1 MTIFEAFR
9 VAWMALITHKSRALL
24 TMLGIIIG
32 VGSVIGMQ
40 AIGNGFKQ
48 YLSKEFNRLGA
59 GVVYITPA
67 TNSEESDQPIEP
79 RLTAA
84 DAAALVV
91 PGAAPA
97 IARVAVEYNG
107 SGVVSAGGERF
118 SYDINGVTPEFFAI
132 NAHDLSSGRFFTDD
146 ESHTQ
151 ARVAVIGKDV
161 ATQLYGSMQAALGQR
176 ITVEGVAFDVI
187 GIVSTRPNQASN
199 GFSDPA
205 KSLYL
210 PYQSARSRLFRNQMS
225 AQVDVSKI
233 TVQAVSA
240 DAAKDALRQ
249 ATLVLRERHRLTYQ
263 KNDFT
268 AESLEQTAEQ
278 AQRSIS
284 GFSTFLLVIGGIS
297 LVVGGIG
304 IMNIM
309 LVSVTQRTREIG
321 LRKAVGAR
329 RRDILLQFLIE
340 ALVLSL
346 IGGAIGIGLG
356 YLLSFA
362 GTFVMR
368 AVFLVEDTNAFVT
381 LDSVILATGVAAAI
395 GVIFGLF
402 PAIQASR
409 LQPVRALRSE

>member
-1 MTIFEAFR
+1 
-9 VAWMALITHKSRALL
+9 
-24 TMLGIIIG
+24 
-32 VGSVIGMQ
+32 
-40 AIGNGFKQ
+40 
-48 YLSKEFNRLGA
+48 
-59 GVVYITPA
+59 VYITPA

-84 DAAALVV
+84 DAAALSV

-107 SGVVSAGGERF
+107 SGIVSAGGERF
-118 SYDINGVTPEFFAI
+118 SYDINGVTPEFFVI
-132 NAHDLSSGRFFTDD
+132 NAHDLSSGRFFTAD
-146 ESHTQ
+146 EERNQ

-161 ATQLYGSMQAALGQR
+161 ATELYGSMPAALGQR
-176 ITVEGVAFDVI
+176 IMVEGVAFDVI

-225 AQVDVSKI
+225 PQVDVSKI

-240 DAAKDALRQ
+240 AEATNALRQ
-249 ATLVLRERHRLTYQ
+249 ATILLRERHRLTYQ
-263 KNDFT
+263 NNDFS

-278 AQRSIS
+278 AQRSIA
-284 GFSTFLLVIGGIS
+284 GFSAFLLVIGGIS

-346 IGGAIGIGLG
+346 VGGAIGVGLG

-368 AVFLVEDTNAFVT
+368 AVFLAEGTSAIVT
-381 LDSVILATGVAAAI
+381 LDSVLLATGVAAAI
-395 GVIFGLF
+395 GIIFGLF

>member
-9 VAWMALITHKSRALL
+9 VAWIALFTHKLRALL
-24 TMLGIIIG
+24 TMLGMIIG

-48 YLSKEFNRLGA
+48 YLSNEFNRLGA

-67 TNSEESDQPIEP
+67 VNNEDTDQPIEP
-79 RLTAA
+79 RLTAT
-84 DAAALVV
+84 DAEALAI

-97 IARVAVEYNG
+97 IARVAIEYNG

-118 SYDINGVTPEFFAI
+118 FYDINGVSPEFFGI
-132 NAHDLSSGRFFTDD
+132 NAHDLSAGRFFTAEEDR
-146 ESHTQ
+146 SQT
-151 ARVAVIGKDV
+151 RVAVIGKDV
-161 ATQLYGSMQAALGQR
+161 ATELYGSISAALGQR
-176 ITVEGVAFDVI
+176 IMVEGIGFDVI

-210 PYQSARSRLFRNQMS
+210 PYQSARSRLFRNQLS
-225 AQVDVSKI
+225 ARVDLSKI
-233 TVQAVSA
+233 TVQAISPA
-240 DAAKDALRQ
+240 EAQNALRQ
-249 ATLVLRERHRLTYQ
+249 ATVLLRERHRLTYQ
-263 KNDFT
+263 NNDFNV
-268 AESLEQTAEQ
+268 ESLEQTAEQ
-278 AQRSIS
+278 SQRAIG
-284 GFSTFLLVIGGIS
+284 GFSAFLLVIGGIS
-297 LVVGGIG
+297 LLVGGIG

-329 RRDILLQFLIE
+329 QRDILVQFLIE
-340 ALVLSL
+340 AMVLSL
-346 IGGAIGIGLG
+346 IGGAIGVGLG

-362 GTFVMR
+362 GTFVMQV
-368 AVFLVEDTNAFVT
+368 VFLITDTSAFVT
-381 LDSVILATGVAAAI
+381 IDSVILATGVSAAI
-395 GVIFGLF
+395 GIIFGLF
-402 PAIQASR
+402 PAIQAAR